1 MSQLIAYLSQAV
13 PVIDWNRTTIAFK
26 LVDCLLLSNGIEQ
39 SSKFVVRPFKKTFK
53 GTVAG
58 RIIQMN
64 SRLWVDMSGNDL
76 YRIRKSIDNHSV
88 RTVRGAQ
95 IPCEQFALE

>member
-26 LVDCLLLSNGIEQ
+26 LVDCLLRRAVLKIRRAALQ
-39 SSKFVVRPFKKTFK
+39 KTFK

-88 RTVRGAQ
+88 RAVREAQ